1 MPQLA
6 STIKKK
12 VVKKLSKVVK
22 KMSKSCQNC
31 QKIVK
36 KQNPKKSE
44 LYGEEELEEEDWWCS
59 SRTNGAI
66 VKK

>member
-1 MPQLA
+1 
-6 STIKKK
+6 
-12 VVKKLSKVVK
+12 
-22 KMSKSCQNC
+22 MSKSCQNC